1 MKIQILFI
9 LLISTASVSA
19 NESKEKIIYKYKEYE
34 KFDLGDLEIKGSI
47 VAPGDLSVK
56 ERRHKTFGRKLYQR
70 NDFDQNIIKDIK
82 FIR

>member
-1 MKIQILFI
+1 MKKVICIT
-9 LLISTASVSA
+9 LLIFLSSA
-19 NESKEKIIYKYKEYE
+19 WTSETKEKVIYKYKEYE

-56 ERRHKTFGRKLYQR
+56 ERRHKTFGRKLYKR
-70 NDFDQNIIKDIK
+70 NDFDNNIIKDIK